1 MKSKKEITP
10 QQKSIL
16 NHAISYVVSHT
27 RVEISD
33 MMSRRRQHHY
43 VHARQLLSYLLYRK
57 EKLGAGLVGRLINA
71 DHATVLHSTEMIEH
85 DEKHDSK
92 VKEMIDNY
100 PRAKTEQFFINIAKT
115 EAGLYFVA
123 YNSQKDEQYNILLE
137 QIRLIVQQFQGTH
150 EVIYE

>member
-1 MKSKKEITP
+1 MKNQKEITP

-33 MMSRRRQHHY
+33 MLSRRRKPY
-43 VHARQLLSYLLYRK
+43 MVHARQLLSYLLYRK
-57 EKLGAGLVGRLINA
+57 EKFSAGLVGRLINV
-71 DHATVLHSTEMIEH
+71 DHSTVLHSIGMIEH

-92 VKEMIDNY
+92 VKEIINNY

-115 EAGLYFVA
+115 DAGLYVVA
-123 YNSQKDEQYNILLE
+123 YNSERDEKYSTLLE
-137 QIRLIVQQFQGTH
+137 QVRSIVQQFQGTH